1 MKVKIENQSDEPIRV
16 IVDYDNVNETI
27 LDAGASDVFE
37 SEDEGVI
44 ELREGDGSDDIQRDD
59 E

>member
-1 MKVKIENQSDEPIRV
+1 MKVKIENQNDEPIRV

>member
-1 MKVKIENQSDEPIRV
+1 MKVKIENQNDEPIRV
-16 IVDYDNVNETI
+16 IVDYDNVDETI